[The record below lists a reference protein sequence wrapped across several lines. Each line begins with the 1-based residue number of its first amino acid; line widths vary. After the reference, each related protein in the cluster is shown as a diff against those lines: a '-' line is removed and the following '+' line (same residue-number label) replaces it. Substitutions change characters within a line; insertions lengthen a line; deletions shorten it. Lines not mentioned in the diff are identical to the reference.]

1 MDKACL
7 CDMVK
12 EHEAK
17 IVEICHKYDD
27 NPGSLITILN
37 DVQEDFGFLPI
48 QVQEIISRE
57 TNIPLSEIYGVTT
70 FYSRF
75 SLTPSGKHKVG
86 VCLGTACYVKG
97 SQSVLDAF
105 KRDLNIDV
113 GETTADGQFSLEA
126 TRCVGACGL
135 APVVTVDGEV
145 FGTSK
150 TDDVPKII
158 QKYLE
163 GDEA

>member
-12 EHEAK
+12 EHEAT
-17 IVEICHKYDD
+17 IVEICHRYDG

-57 TNIPLSEIYGVTT
+57 TGISLSEIYGVTT
-70 FYSRF
+70 FYARF
-75 SLTPSGKHKVG
+75 NLKPSGKHKVG

-97 SQSVLDAF
+97 SQGVLDAF
-105 KRDLNIDV
+105 KRSLDIDV
-113 GETTADGQFSLEA
+113 GETTSDGLFSLQA

-135 APVVTVDGEV
+135 APVVTVDEEV
-145 FGTSK
+145 FGTST

-158 QKYLE
+158 QQYLE